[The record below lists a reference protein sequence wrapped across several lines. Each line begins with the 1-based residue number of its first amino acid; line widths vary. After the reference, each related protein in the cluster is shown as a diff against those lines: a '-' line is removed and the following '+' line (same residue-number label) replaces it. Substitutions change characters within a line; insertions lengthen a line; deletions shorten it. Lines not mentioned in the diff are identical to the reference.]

1 MRFSVLAIAFAA
13 LAGAQAQSTVLAPC
27 GTACPSGP
35 APDVTVTRSNP
46 SVSEGTPCPS
56 LIVSSIKGNSS
67 NPTVTG
73 GPGAPAPSPFTGG
86 ANQIAG
92 SVGVVMAA
100 VAAVL
105 VL

>member
-1 MRFSVLAIAFAA
+1 MRFAILAITLAA
-13 LAGAQAQSTVLAPC
+13 VAGVQAQSTVLAPC

-46 SVSEGTPCPS
+46 PKVEGTPCPS
-56 LIVSSIKGNSS
+56 LIVSSMQGNSS

-92 SVGVVMAA
+92 SAGVVLAA
-100 VAAVL
+100 VAAAL

>member
-1 MRFSVLAIAFAA
+1 MRFSILAITFAA
-13 LAGAQAQSTVLAPC
+13 AVGVQAQSTVLAPC

-35 APDVTVTRSNP
+35 APDVTVTRSSP
-46 SVSEGTPCPS
+46 PKAEGTPCPS

-86 ANQIAG
+86 ANQVAG
-92 SVGVVMAA
+92 SAGVVLAV
-100 VAAVL
+100 VAAAL

>member
-1 MRFSVLAIAFAA
+1 MKFSTIALSLAAIAS
-13 LAGAQAQSTVLAPC
+13 AQAQTTSTVLAPC

-46 SVSEGTPCPS
+46 SMSEGTPCPS
-56 LIVSSIKGNSS
+56 LIVSSMKGNST
-67 NPTVTG
+67 NPSAT
-73 GPGAPAPSPFTGG
+73 GAPSPTPFTGG

-92 SVGVVMAA
+92 SAGFV
-100 VAAVL
+100 VAALAAAL